1 MRLQQ
6 LRYLVTVARSGFNI
20 SEAARL
26 LHTSQPGVSRQ
37 LKLLEEELGSPLLVR
52 TRNSITGLAPGAEP
66 LITLAN
72 QIVADFDRLKEMG
85 RRSIR
90 KKRKSLSIATNH
102 SIARYLLAKPLSG
115 FREAYPTVTLDVCQ
129 STPDVA
135 LQQLLD
141 QAVDLVI
148 STKAPKNQAEL
159 VCVPC
164 YSLSRVLIMPLG
176 HPLEKIEKIS
186 LRHISIY
193 PLIAYTAPHAGRASI
208 EKAFNAEGIS
218 IEVAV
223 TVADSDIVKTCVADG
238 LGVAVISAL
247 SFDEK
252 RDANLTGRYVNY
264 LFEPSLVYAIAR
276 RDCTDEEILLSFIN
290 QFAPHIT
297 FSTLRAYV
305 AGGITPEP
313 KII

>member
-6 LRYLVTVARSGFNI
+6 LRYLVTVTRTGFNI

-37 LKLLEEELGSPLLVR
+37 LKLLEEELGAPLLVR
-52 TRNSITGLAPGAEP
+52 TRNSVIGLAPGAEP
-66 LITLAN
+66 LVNLAN

-115 FREAYPTVTLDVCQ
+115 FREAYPSVTIDVSQ

-135 LQQLLD
+135 LQQLFD

-148 STKAPKNQAEL
+148 STKAPPNQAEL

-164 YSLSRVLIMPLG
+164 YSLSRVLIMPVG
-176 HPLEKIEKIS
+176 HPLEKIEQIS
-186 LRHISIY
+186 LSDIAQY
-193 PLIAYTAPHAGRASI
+193 PLISYAAPHAGRASV
-208 EKAFNAEGIS
+208 EKAFNAEGIA
-218 IEVAV
+218 IEFAV
-223 TVADSDIVKTCVADG
+223 TAADSDIVKTCVADG

-252 RDANLTGRYVNY
+252 RDVTLKGRNVHT
-264 LFEPSLVYAIAR
+264 LFEPSPIYAIAR

-297 FSTLRAYV
+297 FSALRAFV
-305 AGGITPEP
+305 AGGLTPP
-313 KII
+313 LKVI